1 MMPAMPRMVVMVMFI
16 QAFRYAYEPFIFAQN
31 KEKGTGKLQAYSDA
45 MKYFLI
51 FALFI
56 FLGVM
61 FMMPAMPRMRNGDEY
76 RSMSLS
82 SRPLNTSGTDMM
94 SGSSS
99 TSIRADVI
107 RLAKKI

>member
-1 MMPAMPRMVVMVMFI
+1 MTAPSS
-16 QAFRYAYEPFIFAQN
+16 EN
-31 KEKGTGKLQAYSDA
+31 HELQAYSDA

-61 FMMPAMPRMRNGDEY
+61 FYLDIIKYFISPAY
-76 RSMSLS
+76 F
-82 SRPLNTSGTDMM
+82 SGL
-94 SGSSS
+94 
-99 TSIRADVI
+99 RDVI